1 MASAFQN
8 SIIDVMKEALL
19 ADSSEGFDDNW

>member
-8 SIIDVMKEALL
+8 SIIDILKEALL
-19 ADSSEGFDDNW
+19 ADSSDGFSDDW